1 MQEIIERKLGENGEL
16 SPKVCEEFGLSEYDP
31 SNYIELETLGK
42 GGFGIVKRCKFI
54 PKHEFHAIKKV
65 NMQGISRK
73 EMLSMISSYLVEYEI
88 FSKKLNQIQHPNI
101 AAFKGGHFITNAI
114 NNSSECLVLF
124 T

>member
-42 GGFGIVKRCKFI
+42 GGFGIVKSCKLI
-54 PKHEFHAIKKV
+54 PIHEFHAIKKV
-65 NMQGISRK
+65 LLK
-73 EMLSMISSYLVEYEI
+73 
-88 FSKKLNQIQHPNI
+88 
-101 AAFKGGHFITNAI
+101 ITDN
-114 NNSSECLVLF
+114 V